1 MSAHVSEA
9 LPHAASIEAPR
20 VTLRTVY
27 SAWWPLAASWLL
39 MGLEIPMVSA
49 VLARLP
55 DPITSLAAYGGVVFP
70 LALMIEAPIIML
82 LSASTAL
89 SRDEPSYRLVRRYM
103 FSASLTLTA
112 FHALIAFTPLFDV
125 VVAGWM
131 HAPPE
136 ILEPS
141 RRGLQILLPWTLSI
155 AYRRFQQGALI
166 RFGRSRTIGIGT
178 AVRLAANAA
187 VLAIGSFAT
196 DWPGIIVG
204 TLAVATGVVSEAIY
218 AGIAVRPVLR
228 ELRAAPLVGEP
239 LTPMAFA
246 RFYAPL
252 AVMPILM
259 FSAMPL
265 ASAAMGR
272 MPRTVESLAAWP
284 ALNGFV
290 FTLRS
295 TSFSFN
301 EVVVS
306 LLDRPG
312 AVPALR
318 RFTLRLAA
326 AVSALI
332 LAFAFTPLGGVWFAH
347 VAGLD
352 SALVS
357 LAVLGLMLAVP
368 LPWLSTFQS
377 WYQGTVVHARRTR
390 AITDSMVVYIVVI
403 AAVLWMGVATQ
414 QFDGLSVA
422 MVATVLGNLAQM
434 MYLRMHAHSAM
445 RTIQNHSLRA

>member
-1 MSAHVSEA
+1 MNETP
-9 LPHAASIEAPR
+9 PHRDDIAPSP

-49 VLARLP
+49 VMARLN
-55 DPITSLAAYGGVVFP
+55 DPIVSLAAYGGVVFP

-89 SRDEPSYRLVRRYM
+89 SKDEASYRLMRRFMY
-103 FSASLTLTA
+103 SAALALTGL
-112 FHALIAFTPLFDV
+112 HALVAFTPLFDI
-125 VVAGWM
+125 VVANWM

-141 RRGLQILLPWTLSI
+141 RRGMQILLPWTLSI

-178 AVRLAANAA
+178 AVRLAANAI
-187 VLAIGSFAT
+187 VLGVGAYAT
-196 DWPGIIVG
+196 TWPGIIVG
-204 TLAVATGVVSEAIY
+204 TLAVATGVVCEAIY
-218 AGIAVRPVLR
+218 AGLAVRPVLR
-228 ELRAAPLVGEP
+228 ELRAAPPLAEP
-239 LTPMAFA
+239 LTPLAFA
-246 RFYAPL
+246 RFYLPL

-272 MPRTVESLAAWP
+272 MPRTVESLAAWT

-295 TSFSFN
+295 TGFSFN

-318 RFTLRLAA
+318 RFATRLAA
-326 AVSALI
+326 AVTALI
-332 LAFAFTPLGGVWFAH
+332 LVFAFTPLGGVWFAE
-347 VAGLD
+347 V
-352 SALVS
+352 SALQPPLVS
-357 LAVLGLMLAVP
+357 LAVLGLILAVP

-390 AITDSMVVYIVVI
+390 AITESMVVYIVVM
-403 AAVLWMGVATQ
+403 AAVLGVGVVTQ
-414 QFDGLSVA
+414 RFAGLPVA
-422 MVATVLGNLAQM
+422 MVATVLANLAQM
-434 MYLRMHAHSAM
+434 IYLRVHAHSAM
-445 RTIQNHSLRA
+445 GGLKTAV

>member
-1 MSAHVSEA
+1 MSETG
-9 LPHAASIEAPR
+9 PHAAAVKSPP

-27 SAWWPLAASWLL
+27 SAWWPLATSWLL

-70 LALMIEAPIIML
+70 LALMIESPIIML

-103 FSASLTLTA
+103 FSASLTLTVL
-112 FHALIAFTPLFDV
+112 HALIVFTPLFDII
-125 VVAGWM
+125 VAGWM

-136 ILEPS
+136 IIEPS
-141 RRGLQILLPWTLSI
+141 RRGLQIMLPWTLSI

-178 AVRLAANAA
+178 AVRLAANAL
-187 VLAIGSFAT
+187 VLTIGGYAT

-204 TLAVATGVVSEAIY
+204 TLAVATGVMSEAIY

-228 ELRAAPLVGEP
+228 ELRAAPRIAEP
-239 LTPMAFA
+239 LTPVAFA

-295 TSFSFN
+295 ASFSFN

-312 AVPALR
+312 AGVALR
-318 RFTLRLAA
+318 RFALRLAV
-326 AVSALI
+326 AVSVLI
-332 LAFAFTPLGGVWFAH
+332 VVFAFTPLGGVWFTH
-347 VAGLD
+347 VAGLEP
-352 SALVS
+352 ALVS

-390 AITDSMVVYIVVI
+390 AITESMVVYIIVI
-403 AAVLWMGVATQ
+403 AAILWLGVLTQ
-414 QFDGLSVA
+414 RFDGLPVA
-422 MVATVLGNLAQM
+422 MAATVLANLAQM
-434 MYLRMHAHSAM
+434 MYLRMHAHAAM
-445 RTIQNHSLRA
+445 RTAA

>member
-1 MSAHVSEA
+1 MPAHVSEA
-9 LPHAASIEAPR
+9 LPHAADIEAPR

-39 MGLEIPMVSA
+39 MGLEVPMVSA

-112 FHALIAFTPLFDV
+112 FHALIAFTPLFDA

-187 VLAIGSFAT
+187 VLAIGGFAT

-204 TLAVATGVVSEAIY
+204 TLAVATGVMSEAIY

-228 ELRAAPLVGEP
+228 ELRAAPLAGEP

-295 TSFSFN
+295 TSFSLN

-312 AVPALR
+312 AAVALR
-318 RFTLRLAA
+318 RFAVRLAA

-332 LAFAFTPLGGVWFAH
+332 VALAFTPLGALWFEH
-347 VAGLD
+347 VAGLEP
-352 SALVS
+352 ALVS
-357 LAVLGLMLAVP
+357 LAVLGLMLAAP

-390 AITDSMVVYIVVI
+390 AITESMVVYVVVI
-403 AAVLWMGVATQ
+403 GAVLWIGVVTQ
-414 QFDGLSVA
+414 RFAGLPVA
-422 MVATVLGNLAQM
+422 MVATALANLAQM

-445 RTIQNHSLRA
+445 RGM